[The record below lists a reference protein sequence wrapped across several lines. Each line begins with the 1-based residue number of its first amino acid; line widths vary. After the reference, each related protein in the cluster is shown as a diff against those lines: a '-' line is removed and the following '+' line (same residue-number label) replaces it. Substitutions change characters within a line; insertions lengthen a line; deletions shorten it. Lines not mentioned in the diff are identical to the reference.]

1 MTTPSTA
8 CRSWPTPWK
17 TPAARTRRSWR
28 IVAAGASMF
37 EGAGWWTSS
46 FQKTAKALAYHC
58 TDSLPTIGV
67 AALLRLADW
76 CQQRRG
82 TQGGSTSCQSP
93 RCPPVAS
100 DGDGAAAAQG
110 TVAAASGAPATS
122 RRSTAQRADS
132 PPSPRARRQ
141 GGGR

>member
-1 MTTPSTA
+1 MLVAGTRTYWSI
-8 CRSWPTPWK
+8 
-17 TPAARTRRSWR
+17 AA
-28 IVAAGASMF
+28 VAGNTFA
-37 EGAGWWTSS
+37 GAGWWTSS

-58 TDSLPTIGV
+58 TDSPPTIGV
-67 AALLRLADW
+67 AALLRLAQW
-76 CQQRRG
+76 CQQGRG

-100 DGDGAAAAQG
+100 DGHGAAAAQG

-132 PPSPRARRQ
+132 PPSPWTRRQ